1 MYLKSSSS
9 ESSKFGFKGREDLG
23 GRMQAFFRLVSGFN
37 INNRAMSEPGYIFSR
52 LAYVGVG
59 SERYGSLTLGRQYM
73 PYLLYVGSLGAAPVP
88 TGAIITYLVNP
99 EISLAGG
106 YSYARASS
114 ANGVSDPARCRQLSF
129 DQTYSLAKRS
139 TIYFLEAYQRAL
151 GHTPGAAGAAGAGD
165 IVDSVAQVGHIS
177 SSTPSSGQSQFVGM
191 VGRPPAS
198 FLISGRCRTAYRAI
212 DSRPPALH

>member
-1 MYLKSSSS
+1 MYLKSGSS
-9 ESSKFGFKGREDLG
+9 ESSKFGFKGSEDVG
-23 GRMQAFFRLVSGFN
+23 GRMQAFFRLLSGFN
-37 INNRAMSEPGYIFSR
+37 INNRAMSEPGYIFNR

-59 SERYGSLTLGRQYM
+59 SERYGSLTLSRQYT

-139 TIYFLEAYQRAL
+139 TIYFFEAYQRAL
-151 GHTPGAAGAAGAGD
+151 GHTPGAAGAGD